1 MSLTLEKLNRTNK
14 TAGVVEIT
22 ASEINLEE
30 GIRTAASDEVVRFLL
45 EFKEMSDKVH
55 EFRKRWGKVYS

>member
-30 GIRTAASDEVVRFLL
+30 GIRTATKGL
-45 EFKEMSDKVH
+45 
-55 EFRKRWGKVYS
+55 